1 MNVINVKSTEQ
12 IINNHRYLTAE
23 DLLTRAKT
31 PHFYAGNRG
40 FAVEGES
47 TDPDGVNA
55 TAEFRVLDV
64 QQVAAGLY
72 RVTYRGQ
79 FFELANGYRCSE
91 LKVFAETPRL
101 CVVLQLTELQHHGL
115 MEHYKFH

>member
-1 MNVINVKSTEQ
+1 MAIINVKSMSE
-12 IINNHRYLTAE
+12 IINNFRSLNSGDLVARAE
-23 DLLTRAKT
+23 K

-47 TDPDGVNA
+47 TDPDGANA
-55 TAEFRVLDV
+55 TVEFRVLDV

-115 MEHYKFH
+115 MEHIKFH